1 MSSEKKAK
9 VAPQVETPKNTP
21 KKESSEKKAK
31 EVVQRDTPG
40 NSPEKEGVEK
50 KAKDET
56 PADTPVNSPKKERKD
71 SRAAKSLQLGVTQP
85 SARDDTSPQKTP
97 GKETPAKGNTPRE
110 KSSPKKT
117 PPEKKMPTPA
127 PTPAGSTREIQG
139 AAALSSKTPAKGK
152 KSGLSARSH
161 RPRYHPDVGSD
172 NQSLFGYGS
181 GTEIDDYRR
190 ESYSAADD
198 YRRRRYED
206 FEKMRE
212 AYMAEEAEAISPYTF
227 LMVLFALWGVIIALE
242 LVIAPYRE
250 ATHQQITHHVPK
262 TYSLE
267 RKHRYFSVATE
278 SIDCSLY
285 IKRLRVLHFLDDTI
299 HPIHLT
305 MRQAIM
311 CISFLVPYSAV
322 GMYSTFSMLFFHR
335 LHRQGIEM
343 AKKKRTSKH
352 WVRRNC
358 EHHTLIE
365 FNEVQNSYLRMGNGT
380 ADTHLKCFWVE
391 NVEQEE
397 LLGIWLRNDNAKN
410 PRKFRPSA
418 ELRRRMKQNPDAK
431 ISRAALESRNLS
443 DPKKGGEQ
451 QPLDF
456 IVPSRDMSERL
467 GVFSDGREDASIR
480 HIGLFGDGGVR
491 YVLLPCAPHLSF
503 RPEVIALMF
512 PRAAKGLETTSLLTA
527 FVVAAVLKADL
538 DEPIGKKGLSSRDA
552 EALFTYRMLTAQ
564 QLAYEALPSSAEW
577 DNNTNAD
584 SILSRS
590 VLEDAVIHLK
600 LSKYVQRTVF
610 VKKCEFDRVTSITTW
625 YRDSLEENA
634 CSFTMSTSTPFWLP
648 WTGEKKGDLP
658 PLPVFEN
665 THTKRHSTPFTS
677 AADLI
682 VLQEDMKKVLMQVSA
697 SGSLRT
703 LEAVSSVTLRM
714 LRLKEDPGKAIQA
727 PSAFYDPCDEK
738 FYCED
743 RAIADRLHENH
754 DLTCYP
760 VPESEKHRDRV
771 VMASTVR
778 RSMLEYISAAVS
790 QTPDAL
796 NHAAGF

>member
-1 MSSEKKAK
+1 ME
-9 VAPQVETPKNTP
+9 
-21 KKESSEKKAK
+21 
-31 EVVQRDTPG
+31 
-40 NSPEKEGVEK
+40 
-50 KAKDET
+50 
-56 PADTPVNSPKKERKD
+56 
-71 SRAAKSLQLGVTQP
+71 
-85 SARDDTSPQKTP
+85 
-97 GKETPAKGNTPRE
+97 
-110 KSSPKKT
+110 
-117 PPEKKMPTPA
+117 
-127 PTPAGSTREIQG
+127 
-139 AAALSSKTPAKGK
+139 AAL
-152 KSGLSARSH
+152 KSMT
-161 RPRYHPDVGSD
+161 
-172 NQSLFGYGS
+172 
-181 GTEIDDYRR
+181 TEEKIITLG
-190 ESYSAADD
+190 YSAADD

-285 IKRLRVLHFLDDTI
+285 IKLRLRVLHFLDDTI

-322 GMYSTFSMLFFHR
+322 G
-335 LHRQGIEM
+335 I
-343 AKKKRTSKH
+343 
-352 WVRRNC
+352 
-358 EHHTLIE
+358 
-365 FNEVQNSYLRMGNGT
+365 
-380 ADTHLKCFWVE
+380 
-391 NVEQEE
+391 
-397 LLGIWLRNDNAKN
+397 
-410 PRKFRPSA
+410 
-418 ELRRRMKQNPDAK
+418 
-431 ISRAALESRNLS
+431 NLS

-577 DNNTNAD
+577 DNNTNLLFKIGID
-584 SILSRS
+584 L
-590 VLEDAVIHLK
+590 HLGECFG
-600 LSKYVQRTVF
+600 VVAF
-610 VKKCEFDRVTSITTW
+610 VRAGKVEETSGN
-625 YRDSLEENA
+625 EN
-634 CSFTMSTSTPFWLP
+634 
-648 WTGEKKGDLP
+648 
-658 PLPVFEN
+658 
-665 THTKRHSTPFTS
+665 
-677 AADLI
+677 
-682 VLQEDMKKVLMQVSA
+682 VLMQVSA

-743 RAIADRLHENH
+743 RASFFAIADRLHENH